1 MRFLIAL
8 LSLAAACPVAAAEP
22 TVIPLKDV
30 GEEALIIPA
39 AIPVR
44 FTGFEEQAPT
54 ALFDGRFVLRG
65 TLVYGCMMEC
75 NAPLDP
81 NQLEAFVVPDPEI
94 AAMLPSWKLR
104 GNAKRVY
111 LFDPEKLVGPVVTR
125 DEQAALLSGKAADV
139 RKHVDMVV
147 DEFRAAIECDS
158 PSLTARFVE
167 LAAPPRVA
175 QSKVDEISGCG

>member
-1 MRFLIAL
+1 
-8 LSLAAACPVAAAEP
+8 
-22 TVIPLKDV
+22 
-30 GEEALIIPA
+30 
-39 AIPVR
+39 
-44 FTGFEEQAPT
+44 
-54 ALFDGRFVLRG
+54 
-65 TLVYGCMMEC
+65 MEC

-81 NQLEAFVVPDPEI
+81 NQLEAFVVPDPDV

-104 GNAKRVY
+104 GSAKRIY
-111 LFDPEKLVGPVVTR
+111 LFDPENLVGPVVTSE
-125 DEQAALLSGKAADV
+125 EQAALLSGRIPDV
-139 RKHVDMVV
+139 RKHVDIVV